1 MLIKDLVFK
10 NIELPLVQEA
20 RVVFSNGHWAR
31 ILRNVP
37 GFTSKHIDARANEYE
52 AYTSL
57 SKEAQGYLSEIE
69 VNVILAELRY
79 TEVSPKVSN
88 PWDVNA

>member
-1 MLIKDLVFK
+1 MLIKDLIFK
-10 NIELPLVQEA
+10 NTDTPLVQEA

-31 ILRNVP
+31 VLRNVP
-37 GFTSKHIDARANEYE
+37 GFTSKHLDARANEYV

-57 SKEAQGYLSEIE
+57 SPDEMGYLSEIE
-69 VNVILAELRY
+69 INVVLAELRCS
-79 TEVSPKVSN
+79 ERSPLQPN